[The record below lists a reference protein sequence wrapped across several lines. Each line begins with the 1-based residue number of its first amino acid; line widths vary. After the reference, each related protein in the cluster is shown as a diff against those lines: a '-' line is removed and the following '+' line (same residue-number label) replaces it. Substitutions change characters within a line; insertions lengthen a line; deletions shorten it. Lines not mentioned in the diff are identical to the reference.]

1 MAGFNQTI
9 VTPASTN
16 RGMGESST
24 STLNEMFP
32 ASPIYSGEITDTEV
46 DSSNGGTYVELL
58 QEGEVN
64 GSGGY
69 YGFADGNFDRD
80 FVDAP
85 NIPADVPTGAAGL
98 PGTAYVP
105 NPVMPGPGDVNP
117 LNQPA
122 PPSDPSWPAGPSD
135 SFPGAGGGH
144 DTSPSAASANIARIT
159 MGSYGLGTSGA

>member
-9 VTPASTN
+9 VTPATTD

-24 STLNEMFP
+24 KTLVEMFP
-32 ASPIYSGEITDTEV
+32 ASPIYSGEVTDTKV
-46 DSSNGGTYVELL
+46 DSPEGGSYIELL
-58 QEGEVN
+58 QDGEVV

-85 NIPADVPTGAAGL
+85 DIPADVPTGPAGL

-105 NPVMPGPGDVNP
+105 NPVMPGPGDVNQ

-122 PPSDPSWPAGPSD
+122 PPSDTAWPAGASD
-135 SFPGAGGGH
+135 SFPASGGGH
-144 DTSPSAASANIARIT
+144 DTSPSATSANIARVT
-159 MGSYGLGTSGA
+159 MGHYGLGTSGA

>member
-1 MAGFNQTI
+1 
-9 VTPASTN
+9 
-16 RGMGESST
+16 MGESST

-58 QEGEVN
+58 QEGEVV

-85 NIPADVPTGAAGL
+85 NIPADISTGAGGL

-105 NPVMPGPGDVNP
+105 NPSMPGPGNVNP
-117 LNQPA
+117 LDQPK
-122 PPSDPSWPAGPSD
+122 PPDSGQWPAEASD
-135 SFPGAGGGH
+135 SFPASGGGH
-144 DTSPSAASANIARIT
+144 KSDPAATSANIARIT
-159 MGSYGLGTSGA
+159 MGHYGLGTSGA